1 MRLGIRITYWC
12 QRKKK
17 KRQTLN
23 GCHAQ
28 DREGNLPIS
37 SPSIFTSMQWRLS
50 SSPFKGDGARPEL
63 DCVSL
68 PKRTEAGLVV
78 RSNTTLQAPL
88 SPYIAPTAKV
98 ADEETWSSVKPIQRT
113 TLKGK
118 IVMQYTIGYLG
129 SYQHHCSWS
138 MMHMK
143 CTTYASITNDW
154 RLTTLSSG
162 SAFESAFWKVNFH
175 QVCSLI
181 KMLPWLQR

>member
-1 MRLGIRITYWC
+1 MGYIYYILVST
-12 QRKKK
+12 KKK
-17 KRQTLN
+17 TLN
-23 GCHAQ
+23 DRPNAQ

-37 SPSIFTSMQWRLS
+37 SPSIFTSMRRRLS

-98 ADEETWSSVKPIQRT
+98 AGEETWSSVKPIQRT

-129 SYQHHCSWS
+129 SYQHWS
-138 MMHMK
+138 MMQMK
-143 CTTYASITNDW
+143 CTTYASITNDR
-154 RLTTLSSG
+154 RLTTLSWG
-162 SAFESAFWKVNFH
+162 SAFKSAFWKVNFH
-175 QVCSLI
+175 QVRSFI
-181 KMLPWLQR
+181 KMLPRLQR